1 MADQP
6 KKKFPKLSQRVYQ
19 TQSPRKWWRANS
31 ASNRLQTWL
40 YIWVQRLSIWPGN
53 ISGISNRKFCLNGK
67 RPENALDYSDSRLAS
82 TFATRLYMY
91 AEVLMG
97 LTVSCQ
103 KRSVIFHRQPSK
115 MPTGINCQKVSR
127 HFKSC
132 FFLVFQLIFM
142 DLWLLNNLQTGK
154 PVPTFSKHSFKT
166 FQHLSTCLYL
176 KIFRNFTS
184 KRPRQP
190 PNHNC

>member
-1 MADQP
+1 MQAIDC
-6 KKKFPKLSQRVYQ
+6 KRGSIYGCKDFPFDPGIFLEFP
-19 TQSPRKWWRANS
+19 TGNFALMERA
-31 ASNRLQTWL
+31 
-40 YIWVQRLSIWPGN
+40 PD
-53 ISGISNRKFCLNGK
+53 
-67 RPENALDYSDSRLAS
+67 NALDYSDSRLAS
-82 TFATRLYMY
+82 TFATRVYMY
-91 AEVLMG
+91 AKVSMG

-166 FQHLSTCLYL
+166 LQHLSTCLYL

>member
-1 MADQP
+1 ME
-6 KKKFPKLSQRVYQ
+6 
-19 TQSPRKWWRANS
+19 S
-31 ASNRLQTWL
+31 A
-40 YIWVQRLSIWPGN
+40 PD
-53 ISGISNRKFCLNGK
+53 
-67 RPENALDYSDSRLAS
+67 NALDYSDSWLAS
-82 TFATRLYMY
+82 TFATRVYMY
-91 AEVLMG
+91 AKVSMG

-166 FQHLSTCLYL
+166 LQHLSTCLYL

-184 KRPRQP
+184 KRPRRP
-190 PNHNC
+190 AYHGYTCLPRKVFKKERRLAV